1 MNSQICNL
9 PIIKTDCIFFTILKI
24 FPFISRLSMTNHLSL
39 SLTVFSNLLL
49 LEFSFY
55 SWYSE
60 VYYNVQRYEFNFNLL
75 YRTVRVHFWYE
86 TMFSNSGKHFPA
98 IISSNITSMPFLPY
112 FWDSSHRH
120 IQLVDII
127 FIYLNFFHIFHF
139 FLSFHQVLNIIF
151 STIFQV
157 LSYLYT
163 CIHNFWVLSYDS
175 LFLDSHLQ

>member
-1 MNSQICNL
+1 
-9 PIIKTDCIFFTILKI
+9 
-24 FPFISRLSMTNHLSL
+24 MTNHLSL

-127 FIYLNFFHIFHF
+127 FIYLNSFHIFHF